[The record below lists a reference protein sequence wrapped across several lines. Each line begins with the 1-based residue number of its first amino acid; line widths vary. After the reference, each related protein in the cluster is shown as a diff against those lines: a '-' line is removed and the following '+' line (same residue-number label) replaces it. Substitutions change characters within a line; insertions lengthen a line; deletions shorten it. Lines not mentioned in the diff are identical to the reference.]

1 MKNYNNFE
9 IIQYLGDAMGD
20 FEDKNLDRFGI
31 DNFVFPNPMYG
42 KW

>member
-1 MKNYNNFE
+1 MLNENM
-9 IIQYLGDAMGD
+9 IM